1 MASTSCVSKSLLPM
15 KETVPALSY
24 CAYPTPLAKYEE
36 VAENSKVFMFT
47 LEKLHA
53 EMGTKFMIP
62 IIGGR
67 ELDLHRLFVE
77 VTSRGG
83 FEKIIKERKWKEV
96 TVVFNFPSTATN
108 ASFVLRKYYSSLLFH
123 YEQIYYFKALGWAPP
138 TTSDALQ
145 SQSTMP
151 APVQNMHILQ
161 PQFGIQSPAFQQS
174 SSNATELRE
183 ASSAGSAIIGV
194 IDGKFESGYLVTV
207 TIGSE
212 KLKGVL
218 YQAPQNTT
226 FSASHP
232 SFSANNN
239 NASGPLGV
247 ARRRRRKKSEIKRRD
262 PAHPKPNRSGYNFF
276 FAEQHARLKSLHQ
289 GKDRDISRVIGDL
302 WNKLNESEKSVYQ
315 EKAVKDKERYK
326 AEMEGYRE
334 KQKMDH
340 IIRDAV
346 PLQQR
351 FPQPATDMVDAEADS
366 FQTPEESSS
375 GESNQEDGRSMEK
388 DFDMD
393 ASHAIGESRFLGSEK

>member
-1 MASTSCVSKSLLPM
+1 MASTSRVSKSPLPM
-15 KETVPALSY
+15 KAVPALSY
-24 CAYPTPLAKYEE
+24 RAYPAPLAKYEE
-36 VAENSKVFMFT
+36 VAENSKFFMFT

-67 ELDLHRLFVE
+67 ELDLHRLFVA

-96 TVVFNFPSTATN
+96 TIVFNFPSTATN

-123 YEQIYYFKALGWAPP
+123 YEQIYYFKASGWAPP
-138 TTSDALQ
+138 TTSDDLQ
-145 SQSTMP
+145 SQPTMSSP
-151 APVQNMHILQ
+151 AQNMHSLQ
-161 PQFGIQSPAFQQS
+161 PQLAIQSPAFQRS
-174 SSNATELRE
+174 SSNAAESRE
-183 ASSAGSAIIGV
+183 AMPASSAGSAVIGV

-232 SFSANNN
+232 SFPVNNSN
-239 NASGPLGV
+239 VSGLV

-302 WNKLNESEKSVYQ
+302 WNKLNESEKSVFQ

-334 KQKMDH
+334 KLKTDQV
-340 IIRDAV
+340 ICDAV
-346 PLQQR
+346 PLRQQ
-351 FPQPATDMVDAEADS
+351 FPQPDADMMDAEADS
-366 FQTPEESSS
+366 FETPEESSS
-375 GESNQEDGRSMEK
+375 GESHHEDGRNLEK
-388 DFDMD
+388 DFVD
-393 ASHAIGESRFLGSEK
+393 A